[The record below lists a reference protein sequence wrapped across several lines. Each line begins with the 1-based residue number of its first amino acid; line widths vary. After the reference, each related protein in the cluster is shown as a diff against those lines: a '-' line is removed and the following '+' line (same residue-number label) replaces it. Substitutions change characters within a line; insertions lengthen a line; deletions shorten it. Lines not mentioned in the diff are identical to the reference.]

1 MIEKRKLG
9 KYGPEL
15 TTVGFGAWAVGGP
28 WVFGW
33 GPQDDQ
39 ESINAIRKAL
49 ELGLNWI
56 DTAAAYGFGHSEEVV
71 CKALDGISREDVFI
85 ATKCGLLPNGDQPP
99 KRNLAPENIRKEVE
113 ASLKRLGTEFID
125 LYQFHWPDSDSGAPV
140 EESWTVMANLQKEGK
155 VRFIGVSNFDVSLL
169 ERCEAVHH
177 VDSCQPPYSLLNR
190 SYEAEVL
197 PWCLEHGV
205 GVVAYSPMQSGLL
218 TGAFDINR
226 LAPDDWRRRGA
237 HYKGEKLEKNLQF
250 VEKIRPIAQKHDK
263 TVGQLAVA
271 WVLMN
276 PAVTSAIVG
285 ARRPSQV
292 EQNMGGMGWKLTA
305 EEMSMIEDALEVTR

>member
-1 MIEKRKLG
+1 
-9 KYGPEL
+9 
-15 TTVGFGAWAVGGP
+15 
-28 WVFGW
+28 
-33 GPQDDQ
+33 
-39 ESINAIRKAL
+39 
-49 ELGLNWI
+49 
-56 DTAAAYGFGHSEEVV
+56 
-71 CKALDGISREDVFI
+71 
-85 ATKCGLLPNGDQPP
+85 
-99 KRNLAPENIRKEVE
+99 
-113 ASLKRLGTEFID
+113 
-125 LYQFHWPDSDSGAPV
+125 
-140 EESWTVMANLQKEGK
+140 
-155 VRFIGVSNFDVSLL
+155 
-169 ERCEAVHH
+169 
-177 VDSCQPPYSLLNR
+177 
-190 SYEAEVL
+190 
-197 PWCLEHGV
+197 
-205 GVVAYSPMQSGLL
+205 MQSGLL